1 MNDRDYL
8 IWLNSI
14 RGIGHRTIEQFI
26 NYFGSLEN
34 IWNSPVSEIYSF
46 PKLRKKVADRL
57 IETRNKEFVDK
68 YKEKLQLKDINN
80 IIRSDESYP
89 ESLKNIKTSP
99 HILYMKGTIKE
110 EDHNSL
116 AIIGSRKCTSYGK
129 NIAYKFAKELAK
141 HGITIVS
148 GMAYGI
154 DSAAH
159 RGAIDGGGRTIAV
172 LGCGVDICYP
182 KSNYNLMKEIIEKG
196 AVVSEYPLGTE
207 PIAGNFPRRNRIISG
222 LSKGVLVVEAGL
234 KSGSLITIDYALDQ
248 GKDVFAI
255 PGNINCS
262 VSKGTNKLIKEGA
275 KPVTSV
281 EDILEEY
288 NIQKRSYN
296 IDGIYKNLS
305 DSEKSVMEIIEKKQP
320 IHIDMLS
327 SILDFDPATI
337 NSLITILEIKD
348 LIEQLPGKI
357 IILK

>member
-1 MNDRDYL
+1 MNDKDYL

-14 RGIGHRTIEQFI
+14 YGIGHRTIEQFM

-34 IWNSPVSEIYSF
+34 IWTAPVSEIYNF

-57 IETRNKEFVDK
+57 IETRNKEFLDK
-68 YKEKLQLKDINN
+68 YKEKLLLRDIKCM
-80 IIRSDESYP
+80 IKSDESYP
-89 ESLKNIKTSP
+89 EILKNIKTSP
-99 HILYMKGTIKE
+99 YILYMKGTIKE
-110 EDHNSL
+110 EDHNAL
-116 AIIGSRKCTSYGK
+116 AIVGSRNCTSYGK
-129 NIAYKFAKELAK
+129 NIAYKFAKELAEY
-141 HGITIVS
+141 GITIIS

-159 RGAIDGGGRTIAV
+159 RGALDGGGRTIAV
-172 LGCGVDICYP
+172 LGSGVDICYP
-182 KSNYNLMKEIIEKG
+182 KSNYNLMREIIEKG

-207 PIAGNFPRRNRIISG
+207 PTSGNFPRRNRIISG
-222 LSKGVLVVEAGL
+222 FSKGVLVVEAGL

-296 IDGIYKNLS
+296 VDSIYKNLS

-327 SILDFDPATI
+327 SILYLDPATV